1 MENKTLTSAAQEVLL
16 VLREPLKHTQSE
28 LSDAYHSLQSLDEIQ
43 KIVQE
48 VYEKPGTNMGDYWI

>member
-1 MENKTLTSAAQEVLL
+1 MKYKTLISAAQEVLL
-16 VLREPLKHTQSE
+16 VLREPLKHIQSE
-28 LSDAYHSLQSLDEIQ
+28 LSDSLQSLYEIQ